1 MPIPGMPNQMDPEVI
16 QSMIVTHVQS
26 MPDDEFKEVAAMAF
40 ELIGNEITR
49 RGLGNPGHV
58 KYDPAA
64 AQIAADDSAPGAD

>member
-26 MPDDEFKEVAAMAF
+26 MPDAEFKEVAAMAF

-49 RGLGNPGHV
+49 RGLDHPGV
-58 KYDPAA
+58 ATPDPAT
-64 AQIAADDSAPGAD
+64 QDGAD